1 MIRFA
6 SCAAALILLGA
17 PSHLNAQVAGNPD
30 QADPPDTKYA
40 TGDVDMSAAAQ
51 ASFPVAPQFRAFLPL
66 SVDLSF
72 RMPKV
77 GNQGNANSC
86 VAWAL
91 GYAVR
96 SYYSE
101 ALENRDTSR
110 QENIPSP
117 SYIYN
122 VAKQLGNAKKCDG
135 GSTFDLNVKVLQ
147 KGALS
152 LASYPYH
159 DSDCDAAPAPQIIAS
174 ASDFRI
180 RGARMLDHKK
190 LDDIKGALAQ
200 SNPVVISFSADKAF
214 MQHRGAGVFADTVA
228 DKASAGWHAIALVG
242 YDDRKQAFRLIN
254 SWGTGWGDGGYG
266 WVGYDAIIKRIRYAA
281 VVDVGVPPRRVAQIP
296 PGPPPPGPR
305 PAPNPV
311 PNSPPPRLVPDV
323 APPPAPSFTSPPP
336 VADVNPQPGPGP
348 SRWHPNR
355 PGPAVADIQP
365 APPPPGPRPSRRERP
380 MPPVADVDPSPSP
393 PGPRPSRRER
403 PVPPVAEVDPLPPTP
418 APPPLSDNPSFSD
431 LNNLSCARVKVEKQD
446 DQNVLWGFVASNG
459 DLAFVRRLA
468 AAIPNT
474 AIGRIGVAPWPQC
487 EVLQTLETAL
497 ANQDVAQIDIGPSNR
512 LHAGDTLRIAIQPP
526 SQISFLYV
534 SYIQADGS
542 VVHLVQPAGIAPQPT
557 LPGEAL
563 VFGDGA
569 QGRDLFTIDAPFGRE
584 LIIAITSRSPLFEQ
598 PLPDRMTDREYLSA
612 LRRALSYK
620 PDPSMPDR
628 EVSASMMA
636 LVTRPR

>member
-1 MIRFA
+1 
-6 SCAAALILLGA
+6 
-17 PSHLNAQVAGNPD
+17 
-30 QADPPDTKYA
+30 
-40 TGDVDMSAAAQ
+40 
-51 ASFPVAPQFRAFLPL
+51 
-66 SVDLSF
+66 
-72 RMPKV
+72 MPKV
-77 GNQGNANSC
+77 GDQGNANSC

-96 SYYSE
+96 SYYSV
-101 ALENRDTSR
+101 ALENRDNSR

-117 SYIYN
+117 GYIYN
-122 VAKQLGNAKKCDG
+122 VAKQLANAKKCDN
-135 GSTFDLNVKVLQ
+135 GSSFDFNVKVLQ

-152 LASYPYH
+152 LANYPYH
-159 DSDCDAAPAPQIIAS
+159 ASDCDGAPAPQVIAS
-174 ASDFRI
+174 ANDFRI

-190 LDDIKGALAQ
+190 LDDIKGALAR

-214 MQHRGAGVFADTVA
+214 MQHRGAGVFANTVA

-266 WVGYDAIIKRIRYAA
+266 WVGYDAIINRIRYAA
-281 VVDVGVPPRRVAQIP
+281 IIDVAAPPRRVAEQRP
-296 PGPPPPGPR
+296 PGPPSPGPR
-305 PAPNPV
+305 PAP
-311 PNSPPPRLVPDV
+311 PPRPIADV
-323 APPPAPSFTSPPP
+323 APPPPAPSFTSPPP
-336 VADVNPQPGPGP
+336 RPAPPPVVAPPPPVADVNPPPEPGP
-348 SRWHPNR
+348 SRWHRNR
-355 PGPAVADIQP
+355 PGPAVAEIQP

-380 MPPVADVDPSPSP
+380 LPPAADVDPSPP
-393 PGPRPSRRER
+393 
-403 PVPPVAEVDPLPPTP
+403 AP

-431 LNNLSCARVKVEKQD
+431 LNNLSCARVTVEKQG

-474 AIGRIGVAPWPQC
+474 AIGKIGVAPWPQC

-497 ANQDVAQIDIGPSNR
+497 GNQDAAQIDIGPSNR

-557 LPGEAL
+557 LPGDTL

-598 PLPDRMTDREYLSA
+598 PLPDRMSEREYLSA

>member
-1 MIRFA
+1 MVRFA
-6 SCAAALILLGA
+6 SCAAAALMLLGA
-17 PSHLNAQVAGNPD
+17 PSQLYAQAAGNLD
-30 QADPPDTKYA
+30 QADPPATKYA
-40 TGDVDMSAAAQ
+40 TGDLDMDARAQ
-51 ASFPVAPQFRAFLPL
+51 ASFPIAPQFRAFLPL

-96 SYYSE
+96 SYYSV
-101 ALENRDTSR
+101 ALENRDTGR
-110 QENIPSP
+110 QENIASP
-117 SYIYN
+117 NYIYN
-122 VAKQLGNAKKCDG
+122 VAKQLANAKKCDG
-135 GSTFDLNVKVLQ
+135 GSSFDSNVKVLQ

-152 LASYPYH
+152 LANYPYH
-159 DSDCDAAPAPQIIAS
+159 DSDCDGAPAPQIIAS

-200 SNPVVISFSADKAF
+200 SNPVVISFSADKPF
-214 MQHRGAGVFADTVA
+214 MQHRGDGVFASTVA
-228 DKASAGWHAIALVG
+228 DKASAGWHAMALVG

-254 SWGTGWGDGGYG
+254 SWGTGWGDSGYG
-266 WVGYDAIIKRIRYAA
+266 WVGYDAIINRIRYAA
-281 VVDVGVPPRRVAQIP
+281 TIDVGVPPRRVADP
-296 PGPPPPGPR
+296 RPPPPGPR

-311 PNSPPPRLVPDV
+311 PNSPPPRPVAEVAPPPPPSF
-323 APPPAPSFTSPPP
+323 APPPAPPAPRRTPPPVVAPVPP
-336 VADVNPQPGPGP
+336 VADVNPPPEPGP
-348 SRWHPNR
+348 SRWHRNR
-355 PGPAVADIQP
+355 PGPAVAEIQP

-380 MPPVADVDPSPSP
+380 L
-393 PGPRPSRRER
+393 
-403 PVPPVAEVDPLPPTP
+403 PPVAEVDPSAPTP
-418 APPPLSDNPSFSD
+418 TPPPLSDNPSFSD
-431 LNNLSCARVKVEKQD
+431 LNNLSCARVTVDKQG

-474 AIGRIGVAPWPQC
+474 AVGRIGVAPWPQC

-497 ANQDVAQIDIGPSNR
+497 ANQDAAQIDIGPSNR

-557 LPGEAL
+557 LPGETL
-563 VFGDGA
+563 IFGDGA

-584 LIIAITSRSPLFEQ
+584 LIIAITSRSPLFEG